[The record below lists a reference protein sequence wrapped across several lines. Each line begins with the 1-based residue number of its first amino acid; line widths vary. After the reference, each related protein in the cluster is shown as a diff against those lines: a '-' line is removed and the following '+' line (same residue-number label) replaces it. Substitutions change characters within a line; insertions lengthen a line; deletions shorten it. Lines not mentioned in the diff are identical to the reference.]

1 MRDNI
6 PCCKCG
12 GFSKKIE
19 QLKALSKTQEKYIQ
33 QQAKKLDEAKT
44 LQIQLQAELAEVKKD
59 RDAHSK
65 VRQQHLVKHGKAC
78 DKIEQLQAENEKSK
92 RALRKAKAL
101 MEWADTPLN
110 IKDFSLEWCITE
122 SMIKQSLKE
131 RS

>member
-1 MRDNI
+1 MAHKR
-6 PCCKCG
+6 CKKCKDYVHPLCMING
-12 GFSKKIE
+12 LCNKCN
-19 QLKALSKTQEKYIQ
+19 KA
-33 QQAKKLDEAKT
+33 
-44 LQIQLQAELAEVKKD
+44 
-59 RDAHSK
+59 
-65 VRQQHLVKHGKAC
+65 
-78 DKIEQLQAENEKSK
+78 KIEQLQAENEKSK